1 MPQYFFD
8 VDDGENVTQD
18 VVGLILE
25 TREQARIE
33 AIRSLPELA
42 SHLLLK
48 DELRAVTVR
57 IREDGDNPI
66 FEAKLLLVSKW
77 LD

>member
-1 MPQYFFD
+1 MPHYFFD
-8 VDDGENVTQD
+8 VDDGETATQD
-18 VVGLILE
+18 AVGIPFE

-33 AIRSLPELA
+33 AMRSLPELA
-42 SHLLLK
+42 SYLLPNG
-48 DELRAVTVR
+48 ELRAFTVR

-66 FEAKLLLVSKW
+66 FEAKLLFVSKW